1 MVMNDDGQLT
11 NGDSGKG
18 RIIVNPGKTIYIQ
31 ANTNVSDDPITI
43 SADVKTKEVGQMVAA
58 ENNLKWDIIAG
69 NSEKLFSI
77 DPDSG
82 MIELVETPLVPQSDS
97 VDSSRSMHSLIVSTQ
112 GNNGVS
118 EQLVNIELVQELV

>member
-1 MVMNDDGQLT
+1 MVMNDDGKLT
-11 NGDSGKG
+11 NGDSGKD
-18 RIIVNPGKTIYIQ
+18 RITVNPGMTIYIQ

-43 SADVKTKEVGQMVAA
+43 PADVNTKEVGQMVAA
-58 ENNLKWDIIAG
+58 ENNLQWDIIAG

-97 VDSSRSMHSLIVSTQ
+97 VDSSNSVHSLIVSAQ

-118 EQLVNIELVQELV
+118 EQLVDIVLV